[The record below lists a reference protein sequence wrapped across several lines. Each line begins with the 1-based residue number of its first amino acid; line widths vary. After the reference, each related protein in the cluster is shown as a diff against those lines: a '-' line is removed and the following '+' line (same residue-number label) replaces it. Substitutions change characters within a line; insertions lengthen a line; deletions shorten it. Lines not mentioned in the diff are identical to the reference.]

1 MNRCL
6 QCYHSDGIC
15 YSRPPFQ
22 KGAERASIKSSEK
35 KGGEGFQS
43 IDQRKATRELNDE
56 AAAVGPAVEWPTKLP
71 PLIEMMKTARTLAEE
86 HSLTFTNQ
94 AEL

>member
-1 MNRCL
+1 MAFVIVDHLFKRGQSEL
-6 QCYHSDGIC
+6 QLKV
-15 YSRPPFQ
+15 R
-22 KGAERASIKSSEK
+22 EK
-35 KGGEGFQS
+35 KGRKGFQS

>member
-1 MNRCL
+1 MAFVIVDHL
-6 QCYHSDGIC
+6 
-15 YSRPPFQ
+15 F
-22 KGAERASIKSSEK
+22 K
-35 KGGEGFQS
+35 KGQSELQLKVPKKKGEKGFQS